1 MREGLPDVPNHFSP
15 DSLTSHLRIEYP
27 NIVDLDVVSVGYHPA
42 DSVRN
47 ELREVEPAWLVTDW
61 EEPLAVRHC
70 GRLALVC
77 LLSLM
82 YLLLHSHI
90 SLRSLVMLKWW
101 PYPESNRNLKLR
113 RQLCLILLH
122 HTASVPRSNGSD
134 RAESDCDAEVQ

>member
-1 MREGLPDVPNHFSP
+1 MTGRAVGVRARPAVVALDRVDVSCCHHRLPERPRVVPRVHPDVVMREGLPDVPNHFSP

-47 ELREVEPAWLVTDW
+47 ELREVEPARLVTDW

-82 YLLLHSHI
+82 YLWLHSHI
-90 SLRSLVMLKWW
+90 SFVYL
-101 PYPESNRNLKLR
+101 
-113 RQLCLILLH
+113 
-122 HTASVPRSNGSD
+122 
-134 RAESDCDAEVQ
+134 